1 MTGRTGTAAGSDDR
15 AWIETRVTVGKER
28 LEAVEEV
35 LAQAGAS
42 AVTVAEEGN
51 DRVVV
56 EPGAAWAA
64 NRVTGLFPA
73 DALPADLEAR
83 LTRVA
88 GRDVGVEWIP
98 VVGTDWANAWK
109 DHFSAF
115 PVGQRL
121 WVRPSWAPAGPPG
134 GRVEVVL
141 DPGMAFGTGYHPTT
155 RLCLG
160 GLESRLRPDSAP
172 VVLDYGCGSG
182 ILAIAAAKLGAT
194 RVVAVD
200 NDPAALEAIR
210 TNAAANGVGERIEV
224 RASEEGLGDSAPFPY
239 VVANILSRTLMEL
252 AGELTEATAVGGE
265 LVLAGLLGP
274 QADAVREAFPHF
286 RWGPEVREGEWVRL
300 DGVRREG

>member
-1 MTGRTGTAAGSDDR
+1 MTGRAGAAAGSDER
-15 AWIETRVTVGKER
+15 AWVEARFTVDGPS
-28 LEAVEEV
+28 LEAVEET

-42 AVTVAEEGN
+42 AVTVAEGGD
-51 DRVVV
+51 DRLLV
-56 EPGAAWAA
+56 EPGEAWSS

-73 DALPADLEAR
+73 DAPPPDLEAR
-83 LTRVA
+83 LTRAA
-88 GRDVGVEWIP
+88 GREVRVSWIP
-98 VVGTDWANAWK
+98 LAGDDWANAWK

-115 PVGQRL
+115 PVGGRL
-121 WVRPSWAPAGPPG
+121 WVRPSWAPAGPPS

-160 GLESRLRPDSAP
+160 WLEGRLGPEGPPA
-172 VVLDYGCGSG
+172 VLDYGCGSG
-182 ILAIAAAKLGAT
+182 ILAIAAAKLGAP
-194 RVVAVD
+194 RVLAVD
-200 NDPAALEAIR
+200 NDPAALEATR

-224 RASEEGLGDSAPFPY
+224 RASGGAPGDGAPFPC

-274 QADAVREAFPHF
+274 QADAVREAFPQF
-286 RWGPEVREGEWVRL
+286 RWGPEVHEGEWVRL
-300 DGVRREG
+300 DGVRQEG